1 MVERDFYFIFFPGHV
16 PASYSTYGML
26 HMQKELMYISKA
38 RNREGCKRRRIQIF
52 FKKRRRRT
60 FPSTYN
66 KKKKEK

>member
-1 MVERDFYFIFFPGHV
+1 
-16 PASYSTYGML
+16 
-26 HMQKELMYISKA
+26 MQKELMYISKA

-66 KKKKEK
+66 KKKKEKKTITTVECLGQSRKIKSK